1 MGPTQ
6 IIPTATPVM
15 DDYLFANLKLP
26 GNLFRDEAF

>member
-1 MGPTQ
+1 MSPTQ